1 MRAQLCRRMT
11 GLDAMRMEETPS
23 LEPGPG
29 EVVVQVSAA
38 GVNFPDSLF
47 VSGRYQMKLPLPFS
61 PGIEV
66 AGTVKAV
73 GPGVADLRLG
83 ERVVAHPLW
92 GGFAEEVLV
101 ARNRVFALP
110 DAVDEI
116 TAAGFLINY
125 GTSYNALKRG
135 ARLQPGETLLV
146 LGASGGVGLA
156 AVELGAAMGARV
168 IAAASTDEKLAL
180 CREHGAHEVL
190 NYSASDT
197 RQVRARLRELTDGRG
212 PDVVCDPIGGDLAEP
227 MLRSVAP
234 EGRYLVVGFAAGS
247 IPRIPLNLPLLKLI
261 TIVGVHW
268 GPWVDLH
275 PEETAVDMAEMLQM
289 AADGRIDP
297 HVSEVYPLEAA
308 ADAVRRVSGRKTVG
322 KVVLTI
328 GA

>member
-1 MRAQLCRRMT
+1 MRAQLCRDFS
-11 GLDAMRMEETPS
+11 GLDAMRLEETA
-23 LEPGPG
+23 LRDPGPG

-47 VSGRYQMKLPLPFS
+47 VTGKYQVQLPLPFS

-66 AGTVKAV
+66 AGTVKAI
-73 GPGVADLRLG
+73 GPGVDDLRLG
-83 ERVVAHPLW
+83 DRVAAHPLW

-110 DAVDEI
+110 AAVDEI
-116 TAAGFLINY
+116 TAAGFLITY

-156 AVELGAAMGARV
+156 AVELGVAMGARV

-190 NYSASDT
+190 NYSGPDT
-197 RQVRARLRELTDGRG
+197 EQIRARLRELTGGRG

-247 IPRIPLNLPLLKLI
+247 IPRIPLNLPLLKLV

-268 GPWVDLH
+268 GPWLDRN
-275 PEETAVDMAEMLQM
+275 PEATAIDMAELMEM
-289 AADGRIDP
+289 AAAKQITP
-297 HVSEVYPLEAA
+297 HVSETYPLQDAA
-308 ADAVRRVSGRKTVG
+308 EAVRRVAGRKTLG
-322 KVVLTI
+322 KVVLTT
-328 GA
+328 AR